1 MDEINKENLI
11 KIIEDSIKF
20 KNINSA
26 ILSVTSKD
34 EDKEVIIT
42 DESKIKEFTFPRGDI
57 IKIALYFIDKEDR
70 EREFK
75 VV

>member
-1 MDEINKENLI
+1 MDEISKGNLI
-11 KIIEDSIKF
+11 KIIKDSIKF

-26 ILSVTSKD
+26 ILSVSSKD

-42 DESKIKEFTFPRGDI
+42 DESKIEEFTFPRGDV
-57 IKIALYFIDKEDR
+57 IKIGLYFIDEKDR